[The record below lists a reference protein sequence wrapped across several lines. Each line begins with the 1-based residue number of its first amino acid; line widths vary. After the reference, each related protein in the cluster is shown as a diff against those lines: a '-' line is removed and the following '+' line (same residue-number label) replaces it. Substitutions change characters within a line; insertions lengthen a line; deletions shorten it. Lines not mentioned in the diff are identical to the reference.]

1 MKLSKRWCVQVILLS
16 KFIPQH
22 ISIKHIQVRRLISLN
37 EKTYEWKK
45 DVLDKGTL
53 MHIYFKEL
61 GVVKYQRDELYGA
74 MDVIGKSRFCR

>member
-1 MKLSKRWCVQVILLS
+1 M
-16 KFIPQH
+16 
-22 ISIKHIQVRRLISLN
+22 ISLN

-74 MDVIGKSRFCR
+74 MDVIGESRICRLCSILIL

>member
-1 MKLSKRWCVQVILLS
+1 M
-16 KFIPQH
+16 PQH
-22 ISIKHIQVRRLISLN
+22 ISINHTQVRRLISLN

-74 MDVIGKSRFCR
+74 MDVIGKSRFRRYYLVL

>member
-1 MKLSKRWCVQVILLS
+1 M
-16 KFIPQH
+16 
-22 ISIKHIQVRRLISLN
+22 ISLN

-45 DVLDKGTL
+45 DVLSKGTL

-74 MDVIGKSRFCR
+74 MDVIGESRFCNSVLCSEWSDNY